1 MLRKSEQNIV
11 PDWTRQ
17 VDAII
22 VYRHGFFTLQRQV
35 TGPCRELKL
44 ILKRPEAT
52 HALALESQ
60 VKLALKEHTTVKFF
74 DLDGVIQRVMKVN
87 DLIPGVELQFSY
99 RQLTLQADSGDLQMT
114 KVNQ

>member
-1 MLRKSEQNIV
+1 
-11 PDWTRQ
+11 
-17 VDAII
+17 
-22 VYRHGFFTLQRQV
+22 
-35 TGPCRELKL
+35 
-44 ILKRPEAT
+44 
-52 HALALESQ
+52 
-60 VKLALKEHTTVKFF
+60 LALKEQTPVKFF